1 MMILTD
7 AGRTL
12 LAKAIL
18 GMPLKFTRGCIGD
31 GDLPPETPAATLTAL
46 VHNRKMLEVTAL
58 RTTSEIGTAELEFE
72 TDNRDMPAGF
82 FVKEYGLYAFDPDAG
97 HDILYSY
104 CNKGDEAPY
113 IEAFNGT
120 DIITFTLTLLTV
132 IDQAPNVSATITNS
146 NQYVT
151 HSRLD
156 QRLMIICQTLDTLNL
171 KVNTI
176 TKTLLDLVRSDIWG
190 TADII
195 KIFKQLEDIQTEND
209 RQTEALLTQTRT
221 LLWGTANNFNA
232 ERRLQALEE
241 KIENL

>member
-1 MMILTD
+1 MVLTD
-7 AGRTL
+7 SGKTL

-18 GMPLKFTRGCIGD
+18 GAPLKFTRGCIGD
-31 GDLPPETPAATLTAL
+31 GELDPETPQTSLTAL
-46 VHNRKMLEVTAL
+46 VHNRKMLEITAL
-58 RTTSEIGTAELEFE
+58 RTTSQIGTAELEFE
-72 TDNRDMPAGF
+72 TDNRDIPAGF
-82 FVKEYGLYAFDPDAG
+82 FVREYGLYAFDPDAE

-104 CNKGDEAPY
+104 CYKGDQAPY

-120 DIITFTLTLLTV
+120 DIITFTLTFLTV
-132 IDQAPNVSATITNS
+132 IDQSPNVSATITNS

-156 QRLMIICQTLDTLNL
+156 QRLMHICHELDTLNF

-176 TKTLLDLVRSDIWG
+176 MKTLLNLVRSDLWG

-195 KIFKQLEDIQTEND
+195 KIFKELESIHDEADTQTA
-209 RQTEALLTQTRT
+209 ALLTQTRA

-232 ERRLQALEE
+232 ERRLRAIEE